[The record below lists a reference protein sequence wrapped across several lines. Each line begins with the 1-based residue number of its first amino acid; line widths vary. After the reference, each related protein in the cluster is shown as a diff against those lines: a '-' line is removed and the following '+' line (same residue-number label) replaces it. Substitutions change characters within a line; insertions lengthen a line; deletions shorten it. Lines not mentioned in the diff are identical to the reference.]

1 MKNLMRKE
9 LVLAMHPASVLFLL
23 LSAMLLI
30 PNYPYYVICFYTC
43 LGTFFICLTGREN
56 RDIEFTA
63 LLPVRKTDLV
73 RARVFTVMLMQLAQ
87 LVIAVPFAVF
97 SSRVSAENLVGM
109 DANTAFFG
117 FALVLYGVFNLV
129 FFRNYYRAPGKV
141 GKAFGWGC
149 GPYPLHGGIRG
160 LRPHRPLCAG
170 PPGHAGPG
178 VPGRKAHLI
187 GRWRRTVRAAVGAGI
202 AARHAQLCRAGP
214 VSQPR
219 VLQCKTS
226 KGRVVKPCLS
236 LSKKLRFYAPRHWP
250 CGASRGYFK

>member
-63 LLPVRKTDLV
+63 LPPVRKTDLV

-149 GPYPLHGGIRG
+149 GAL
-160 LRPHRPLCAG
+160 PLCMVVFEACAHTVPFVRDRLDTPDPAFLGEKLTLLAAG
-170 PPGHAGPG
+170 AALY
-178 VPGRKAHLI
+178 VLLSALAL
-187 GRWRRTVRAAVGAGI
+187 RRAMHSFAA
-202 AARHAQLCRAGP
+202 LD
-214 VSQPR
+214 
-219 VLQCKTS
+219 L
-226 KGRVVKPCLS
+226 
-236 LSKKLRFYAPRHWP
+236 
-250 CGASRGYFK
+250 

>member
-9 LVLAMHPASVLFLL
+9 LVLAMHPASV

-149 GPYPLHGGIRG
+149 GALTLCMVVFEACAHTVPFVRDRLDTPDPAFLGEKLTLLAAGAALYVLLSALA
-160 LRPHRPLCAG
+160 LR
-170 PPGHAGPG
+170 
-178 VPGRKAHLI
+178 
-187 GRWRRTVRAAVGAGI
+187 RAMHSF
-202 AARHAQLCRAGP
+202 AALD
-214 VSQPR
+214 
-219 VLQCKTS
+219 L
-226 KGRVVKPCLS
+226 
-236 LSKKLRFYAPRHWP
+236 
-250 CGASRGYFK
+250 

>member
-97 SSRVSAENLVGM
+97 REHRV
-109 DANTAFFG
+109 
-117 FALVLYGVFNLV
+117 
-129 FFRNYYRAPGKV
+129 FRIRAGAVRRVQSCLFPKLLPRAGQ
-141 GKAFGWGC
+141 GRQGLWLGLRR
-149 GPYPLHGGIRG
+149 PYSLHGGIRG

>member
-1 MKNLMRKE
+1 MKNLMRQG
-9 LVLAMHPASVLFLL
+9 ACAGQHPASVLFLL

-149 GPYPLHGGIRG
+149 GALTLCMVVFEACAHTV
-160 LRPHRPLCAG
+160 PLCGTAWTRRT
-170 PPGHAGPG
+170 G

-202 AARHAQLCRAGP
+202 AARPCTAL
-214 VSQPR
+214 PR
-219 VLQCKTS
+219 WTCE
-226 KGRVVKPCLS
+226 P
-236 LSKKLRFYAPRHWP
+236 
-250 CGASRGYFK
+250 ASRFAV

>member
-109 DANTAFFG
+109 DANTAFFRIRAG
-117 FALVLYGVFNLV
+117 AVRRVQSCL
-129 FFRNYYRAPGKV
+129 FRNYYRAPGKGRQRPSV
-141 GKAFGWGC
+141 GAAAPFTLC
-149 GPYPLHGGIRG
+149 MVVFEACA
-160 LRPHRPLCAG
+160 HRPLFCGTA
-170 PPGHAGPG
+170 
-178 VPGRKAHLI
+178 
-187 GRWRRTVRAAVGAGI
+187 WTRRTRRSWAKSSPYWPLAP
-202 AARHAQLCRAGP
+202 HCTCCCR
-214 VSQPR
+214 R
-219 VLQCKTS
+219 W
-226 KGRVVKPCLS
+226 
-236 LSKKLRFYAPRHWP
+236 H
-250 CGASRGYFK
+250 CGAPCTALPRWTCEPASRFAV

>member
-9 LVLAMHPASVLFLL
+9 LLLAMHPASVLFLL

-149 GPYPLHGGIRG
+149 GALTLCMVVFEACAHTVPFVRDRCKNSGPSGKNEGKCSAGLSGAFEQSLDLFVGIDDG
-160 LRPHRPLCAG
+160 
-170 PPGHAGPG
+170 
-178 VPGRKAHLI
+178 
-187 GRWRRTVRAAVGAGI
+187 AV
-202 AARHAQLCRAGP
+202 
-214 VSQPR
+214 V
-219 VLQCKTS
+219 CKSPFITN
-226 KGRVVKPCLS
+226 RQTAINIRYV
-236 LSKKLRFYAPRHWP
+236 
-250 CGASRGYFK
+250 

>member
-1 MKNLMRKE
+1 M
-9 LVLAMHPASVLFLL
+9 
-23 LSAMLLI
+23 
-30 PNYPYYVICFYTC
+30 
-43 LGTFFICLTGREN
+43 
-56 RDIEFTA
+56 
-63 LLPVRKTDLV
+63 
-73 RARVFTVMLMQLAQ
+73 
-87 LVIAVPFAVF
+87 IAVPFAVF

-149 GPYPLHGGIRG
+149 GALT
-160 LRPHRPLCAG
+160 LCMVVFEACA
-170 PPGHAGPG
+170 HT
-178 VPGRKAHLI
+178 VPF
-187 GRWRRTVRAAVGAGI
+187 VRDRLDTPDPAFLGEKLTLLAAVGAGI

-214 VSQPR
+214 VSHPR

>member
-9 LVLAMHPASVLFLL
+9 LLLAMHPASMLFLL

-129 FFRNYYRAPGKV
+129 FFRNYYRAPGMV
-141 GKAFGWGC
+141 RRINMVHHQDFSH
-149 GPYPLHGGIRG
+149 PEILEE
-160 LRPHRPLCAG
+160 LRRLY
-170 PPGHAGPG
+170 
-178 VPGRKAHLI
+178 I
-187 GRWRRTVRAAVGAGI
+187 GRR
-202 AARHAQLCRAGP
+202 
-214 VSQPR
+214 
-219 VLQCKTS
+219 
-226 KGRVVKPCLS
+226 
-236 LSKKLRFYAPRHWP
+236 
-250 CGASRGYFK
+250 

>member
-97 SSRVSAENLVGM
+97 SSRVSAETLWAWTRTPRFS
-109 DANTAFFG
+109 DSRWCCTACSILSFPK
-117 FALVLYGVFNLV
+117 LLP
-129 FFRNYYRAPGKV
+129 RAGQ
-141 GKAFGWGC
+141 GRQGLWLGLRR
-149 GPYPLHGGIRG
+149 PYSLHGGIRG

-170 PPGHAGPG
+170 RLDTPDPAFLGEKLTLLAAGAALY
-178 VPGRKAHLI
+178 VLLSALAL
-187 GRWRRTVRAAVGAGI
+187 RRAMHSFAA
-202 AARHAQLCRAGP
+202 LD
-214 VSQPR
+214 
-219 VLQCKTS
+219 L
-226 KGRVVKPCLS
+226 
-236 LSKKLRFYAPRHWP
+236 
-250 CGASRGYFK
+250 

>member
-149 GPYPLHGGIRG
+149 GALT
-160 LRPHRPLCAG
+160 LCMVVFEACA
-170 PPGHAGPG
+170 HT
-178 VPGRKAHLI
+178 VPF
-187 GRWRRTVRAAVGAGI
+187 VRDRLDTPDPAFLGEKLTLSF
-202 AARHAQLCRAGP
+202 RQ
-214 VSQPR
+214 
-219 VLQCKTS
+219 TS
-226 KGRVVKPCLS
+226 FHYYIISDFRS
-236 LSKKLRFYAPRHWP
+236 
-250 CGASRGYFK
+250 

>member
-9 LVLAMHPASVLFLL
+9 LVLAMHPASMLFLL

-87 LVIAVPFAVF
+87 LVIAVSFAVF

-149 GPYPLHGGIRG
+149 GALTLCMVVFEACAHTVPFVRDRLDTPDPAFLGEKLTLLAAGAALYVLLSALA
-160 LRPHRPLCAG
+160 LR
-170 PPGHAGPG
+170 
-178 VPGRKAHLI
+178 
-187 GRWRRTVRAAVGAGI
+187 RAMHSF
-202 AARHAQLCRAGP
+202 AALD
-214 VSQPR
+214 
-219 VLQCKTS
+219 L
-226 KGRVVKPCLS
+226 
-236 LSKKLRFYAPRHWP
+236 
-250 CGASRGYFK
+250 

>member
-9 LVLAMHPASVLFLL
+9 LLLAMHPASVLFLL

-73 RARVFTVMLMQLAQ
+73 RARVFTVTMMQLAQ

-149 GPYPLHGGIRG
+149 GALTLCMVVFEACAHTVPFVRDRLDTPDPAFLGEKLTLLAAGATLYVLLSALA
-160 LRPHRPLCAG
+160 LR
-170 PPGHAGPG
+170 
-178 VPGRKAHLI
+178 
-187 GRWRRTVRAAVGAGI
+187 RAMHSF
-202 AARHAQLCRAGP
+202 AALD
-214 VSQPR
+214 
-219 VLQCKTS
+219 L
-226 KGRVVKPCLS
+226 
-236 LSKKLRFYAPRHWP
+236 
-250 CGASRGYFK
+250 

>member
-9 LVLAMHPASVLFLL
+9 LLLAMHPASMLFLL

-141 GKAFGWGC
+141 GKAFGWAAA
-149 GPYPLHGGIRG
+149 PL
-160 LRPHRPLCAG
+160 LFAWWYSRPAPTPSPLCGTA
-170 PPGHAGPG
+170 
-178 VPGRKAHLI
+178 
-187 GRWRRTVRAAVGAGI
+187 WTRRTRRSWAKSSPYWPLAP
-202 AARHAQLCRAGP
+202 HCTFCCR
-214 VSQPR
+214 R
-219 VLQCKTS
+219 W
-226 KGRVVKPCLS
+226 
-236 LSKKLRFYAPRHWP
+236 H
-250 CGASRGYFK
+250 CGAPCTALPRWTCEPASRFAV

>member
-109 DANTAFFG
+109 DANTAFSDSRWCCTACSILSFSETTT
-117 FALVLYGVFNLV
+117 A
-129 FFRNYYRAPGKV
+129 RRARS
-141 GKAFGWGC
+141 A
-149 GPYPLHGGIRG
+149 
-160 LRPHRPLCAG
+160 RPLVGAAAPLLFAWWYSRPAPTPSPLCGTA
-170 PPGHAGPG
+170 
-178 VPGRKAHLI
+178 
-187 GRWRRTVRAAVGAGI
+187 WTRRTRRSWAKSSPYWPLAP
-202 AARHAQLCRAGP
+202 HCTCCCR
-214 VSQPR
+214 R
-219 VLQCKTS
+219 W
-226 KGRVVKPCLS
+226 
-236 LSKKLRFYAPRHWP
+236 H
-250 CGASRGYFK
+250 CGAPCTALPRWTCEPASRFAV

>member
-9 LVLAMHPASVLFLL
+9 LLLAMHPASMLFLL

-149 GPYPLHGGIRG
+149 GALT
-160 LRPHRPLCAG
+160 LCMVVFEAC
-170 PPGHAGPG
+170 
-178 VPGRKAHLI
+178 AHTCLLYTS
-187 GRWRRTVRAAVGAGI
+187 RTR
-202 AARHAQLCRAGP
+202 
-214 VSQPR
+214 
-219 VLQCKTS
+219 
-226 KGRVVKPCLS
+226 
-236 LSKKLRFYAPRHWP
+236 
-250 CGASRGYFK
+250 

>member
-1 MKNLMRKE
+1 
-9 LVLAMHPASVLFLL
+9 
-23 LSAMLLI
+23 MLLHL
-30 PNYPYYVICFYTC
+30 PGH
-43 LGTFFICLTGREN
+43 LFICLTGREN

-87 LVIAVPFAVF
+87 LVIAVPFALF

-109 DANTAFFG
+109 DANTAFSD

-149 GPYPLHGGIRG
+149 GALT
-160 LRPHRPLCAG
+160 LCMVVFEACA
-170 PPGHAGPG
+170 HT
-178 VPGRKAHLI
+178 VPFVRDRLDTPDRRSWRKAHLI

-236 LSKKLRFYAPRHWP
+236 LSKKLRFYAL
-250 CGASRGYFK
+250 GTGLRGVAGLF

>member
-97 SSRVSAENLVGM
+97 
-109 DANTAFFG
+109 
-117 FALVLYGVFNLV
+117 
-129 FFRNYYRAPGKV
+129 
-141 GKAFGWGC
+141 
-149 GPYPLHGGIRG
+149 
-160 LRPHRPLCAG
+160 RP
-170 PPGHAGPG
+170 
-178 VPGRKAHLI
+178 
-187 GRWRRTVRAAVGAGI
+187 
-202 AARHAQLCRAGP
+202 AARTAL
-214 VSQPR
+214 PR
-219 VLQCKTS
+219 GCPRGAHHRDLPSRFTS
-226 KGRVVKPCLS
+226 REG
-236 LSKKLRFYAPRHWP
+236 
-250 CGASRGYFK
+250 G

>member
-129 FFRNYYRAPGKV
+129 FFRNYYRAPGKS
-141 GKAFGWGC
+141 A
-149 GPYPLHGGIRG
+149 
-160 LRPHRPLCAG
+160 RPLVGAAAPLLFAWWYSRPAPTPSPLCGTA
-170 PPGHAGPG
+170 
-178 VPGRKAHLI
+178 
-187 GRWRRTVRAAVGAGI
+187 WTRRTRRSWAKSSPYWPLAP
-202 AARHAQLCRAGP
+202 HCTCCCR
-214 VSQPR
+214 R
-219 VLQCKTS
+219 W
-226 KGRVVKPCLS
+226 
-236 LSKKLRFYAPRHWP
+236 H
-250 CGASRGYFK
+250 CGAPCTALPRWTCEPASRFAV

>member
-30 PNYPYYVICFYTC
+30 PNYPYYVMCFYTC

-97 SSRVSAENLVGM
+97 
-109 DANTAFFG
+109 
-117 FALVLYGVFNLV
+117 
-129 FFRNYYRAPGKV
+129 
-141 GKAFGWGC
+141 
-149 GPYPLHGGIRG
+149 
-160 LRPHRPLCAG
+160 
-170 PPGHAGPG
+170 
-178 VPGRKAHLI
+178 
-187 GRWRRTVRAAVGAGI
+187 
-202 AARHAQLCRAGP
+202 
-214 VSQPR
+214 
-219 VLQCKTS
+219 
-226 KGRVVKPCLS
+226 LS
-236 LSKKLRFYAPRHWP
+236 LIHISEPTRH
-250 CGASRGYFK
+250 

>member
-9 LVLAMHPASVLFLL
+9 LVLAMHPASMLFLL

-149 GPYPLHGGIRG
+149 GALTLCMVVFEACATPS
-160 LRPHRPLCAG
+160 PLCGTA
-170 PPGHAGPG
+170 
-178 VPGRKAHLI
+178 
-187 GRWRRTVRAAVGAGI
+187 WTRRTRRSWAKSSPYWPLAP
-202 AARHAQLCRAGP
+202 HCTCCCR
-214 VSQPR
+214 R
-219 VLQCKTS
+219 W
-226 KGRVVKPCLS
+226 
-236 LSKKLRFYAPRHWP
+236 H
-250 CGASRGYFK
+250 CGAPCTALPRWTCEPASRFAV

>member
-129 FFRNYYRAPGKV
+129 

-149 GPYPLHGGIRG
+149 GALTLCMVVFEACAHTVPFVRDRLDTPDPAFLGEKLTLLAAGAALYVLLSALA
-160 LRPHRPLCAG
+160 LR
-170 PPGHAGPG
+170 
-178 VPGRKAHLI
+178 
-187 GRWRRTVRAAVGAGI
+187 RAMHSF
-202 AARHAQLCRAGP
+202 AALD
-214 VSQPR
+214 
-219 VLQCKTS
+219 L
-226 KGRVVKPCLS
+226 
-236 LSKKLRFYAPRHWP
+236 
-250 CGASRGYFK
+250 